1 MSRFIIAI
9 IALLFAM
16 QLQAADRVYRWSD
29 AAGRPHFG
37 DHPPADAPSERM
49 QLTSARFAAPPG
61 EARTPQQEIVRL
73 LRAMEADHAAD
84 AARLARQRQ
93 EAAVRAGRCQQA
105 EQQLALYR
113 LGMPVFKEGEQG
125 ERLFLNESE
134 RSAAFSAW
142 RGAAERDCDS
152 AS

>member
-1 MSRFIIAI
+1 MPRSIVALIV
-9 IALLFAM
+9 LLFAAR
-16 QLQAADRVYRWSD
+16 LQAADPVYRWSD
-29 AAGRPHFG
+29 AAGRPHYG
-37 DHPPADAPSERM
+37 DRPPAGAPSERV
-49 QLTSARFAAPPG
+49 QLPHGRLAAPPD

-84 AARLARQRQ
+84 ATRLARQQQ

-134 RSAAFSAW
+134 RAAAFNAW
-142 RGAAERDCDS
+142 RGAAEQDCDS